1 MEHEPTWSPFKHMC
15 GLAFVGF
22 SRVTD
27 FSKMAFKNVPDYW
40 TFQSM
45 VDTDMFR
52 WRSDLERR
60 LDDLHD
66 QTAKIV
72 FQRKSAIKDDVQRH
86 QAWTENLTGSKMS
99 EEALADLTHM
109 LSVRGVLPQPGY
121 KDKPVRGF
129 PNKARGGRN
138 KRKTMR
144 GTDAASSALK
154 ETGPEEEVA
163 LEADLIAELRKRFD
177 QDMGFVEPDADHNS
191 EEEDEI
197 RPRFFG
203 PLGEESD

>member
-1 MEHEPTWSPFKHMC
+1 MF
-15 GLAFVGF
+15 L
-22 SRVTD
+22 
-27 FSKMAFKNVPDYW
+27 NYW

-52 WRSDLERR
+52 WRADLERR
-60 LDDLHD
+60 LDELHD
-66 QTAKIV
+66 KTAKIV
-72 FQRKSAIKDDVQRH
+72 FRGKASIKDDVQRH

-109 LSVRGVLPQPGY
+109 LSVRGGLPQPGY

-129 PNKARGGRN
+129 ANKAGGGRN

-154 ETGPEEEVA
+154 EPGPEEEEEEEEVA
-163 LEADLIAELRKRFD
+163 LESDLFAEQRKRFE
-177 QDMGFVEPDADHNS
+177 QAMGFVEPDPDHNS

-197 RPRFFG
+197 RRRLFG
-203 PLGEESD
+203 PLGESDSDY